1 MTFPCFMLSPYPAV
15 QDLVL
20 PEVGMGVSPGCPSGR
35 QEGLP
40 APCGVWGQS
49 LVTGLPFSP
58 NRKGALLL
66 GRGSLGVLYGWGQ
79 GLGLAAGVLTAGPT
93 VRRGGLLYTP
103 TAPIPSP
110 RLDPLRPESRGL
122 GRGCPAPLRGM
133 EGSCS
138 SLPLEGPAWDTS
150 GAVICIIFIKGWH
163 LGGGTLPA
171 PPPRQAG
178 RATYL
183 WSR

>member
-1 MTFPCFMLSPYPAV
+1 M
-15 QDLVL
+15 
-20 PEVGMGVSPGCPSGR
+20 
-35 QEGLP
+35 
-40 APCGVWGQS
+40 
-49 LVTGLPFSP
+49 VTGLPFSP

-122 GRGCPAPLRGM
+122 GRGCRP
-133 EGSCS
+133 
-138 SLPLEGPAWDTS
+138 
-150 GAVICIIFIKGWH
+150 H
-163 LGGGTLPA
+163 
-171 PPPRQAG
+171 
-178 RATYL
+178 
-183 WSR
+183 